1 MSITFRRGCIVYH
14 LSQLRMGYGAARVML
29 QLNVDSTCERPCMA
43 RAHVVGVR
51 LTNFVPLQPPPVFA
65 VSTLSTPTEFYYI
78 QYWHLLMV
86 TIVATLTPVVYV
98 HGESQQRGNGS
109 LVPQSDSRRLVGV
122 VQGKYLQ

>member
-1 MSITFRRGCIVYH
+1 
-14 LSQLRMGYGAARVML
+14 
-29 QLNVDSTCERPCMA
+29 MA

-51 LTNFVPLQPPPVFA
+51 LTSTNFVPLQPPPVFA
-65 VSTLSTPTEFYYI
+65 VSTPTEFYYI